1 MARTVAVIPTYN
13 EAAVIIP
20 LVREVIE
27 QARDIE
33 ALVVDDD
40 SPDGTAGLV
49 REEGMACPRV
59 HLLLRTSR
67 RGRGSAGA
75 DGFRRAIEMGAERI
89 IEMDGDG
96 SHDPAFIP
104 ALLRACGPAALVIG
118 SRYAPGGR
126 GRREGA
132 RPKGHQ
138 RARAEVPEARA
149 RGEGGGS
156 DLGVQVL
163 HEGGAPGYYSG
174 AAPFERAVY
183 PCRDAVS
190 VRATGIEHRRGA
202 HHLPRAYPGPIEA
215 RRRNVGRVS
224 VLGAP
229 NQAHR
234 AVLSV
239 PTAACGDP
247 RRARARRVL
256 EDPENSL

>member
-33 ALVVDDD
+33 ALVVDDG

-118 SRYAPGGR
+118 SRYAPGG
-126 GRREGA
+126 
-132 RPKGHQ
+132 
-138 RARAEVPEARA
+138 
-149 RGEGGGS
+149 
-156 DLGVQVL
+156 
-163 HEGGAPGYYSG
+163 
-174 AAPFERAVY
+174 
-183 PCRDAVS
+183 
-190 VRATGIEHRRGA
+190 
-202 HHLPRAYPGPIEA
+202 
-215 RRRNVGRVS
+215 
-224 VLGAP
+224 
-229 NQAHR
+229 
-234 AVLSV
+234 
-239 PTAACGDP
+239 GDEE
-247 RRARARRVL
+247 RARARRATSALARKYLRLVL
-256 EDPENSL
+256 GVRVEDPTSGFRCYTREALLAITAEPLRSNGPFILAETLHRCARRGLRIVEVPIIFHERIRGRSKLGAGTLAGYLFSALRIRLTGRC